1 MKAITE
7 AVPSDK
13 EQQQNDNPR
22 EKIVFEVGFKQGV
35 RNLKKSGS
43 KL

>member
-22 EKIVFEVGFKQGV
+22 EKIVFEVGFKRGV

>member
-13 EQQQNDNPR
+13 EQQQNDNNPR
-22 EKIVFEVGFKQGV
+22 EKIVFEVGFK
-35 RNLKKSGS
+35 
-43 KL
+43 